1 MLGVGMSW
9 TSGAALVIRRKF
21 SARNFWRDISLYE
34 CSVIQYI
41 GELCRYLTLHAPSEY
56 DRKHKIRVAIGNGL
70 RPDVWSK
77 FQERFNIPTIG
88 EFYGA
93 TEGNCALL
101 NLRNKFGS
109 IGNLPVW
116 VSKLG
121 LAPFYLFKFDVEN
134 ETVIRDAQGRCI
146 RCAPNEVGEMLGKI
160 EPDKNP
166 LSRFDGYSNKDATE
180 KKILRNVEVEG
191 DQWFRTGDLLYYD
204 KSGNYYFVDRI
215 GDTFRWKGEN
225 VSTNEVAEV
234 LAGVKGTLSLSFPFN
249 LFPWLQCCSST

>member
-9 TSGAALVIRRKF
+9 VTGATLVIRRKF
-21 SARNFWRDISLYE
+21 SARNFWRDCGLHS
-34 CSVIQYI
+34 CTVIQYI
-41 GELCRYLTLHAPSEY
+41 GELCRYLTLQPPSPS
-56 DRKHKIRVAIGNGL
+56 DTQHNIRIAVGNGL

-77 FQERFNIPTIG
+77 FQERFNIPVIG

-109 IGNLPVW
+109 IGNLPVV

-121 LAPFYLFKFDVEN
+121 LAPFYIYKFDVEK
-134 ETVIRDAQGRCI
+134 ETVIRDENGRCI
-146 RCAPNEVGEMLGKI
+146 RCGPNEVGEMLGKI
-160 EPDKNP
+160 DPARNP
-166 LSRFDGYSNKDATE
+166 ISRFDGYNNKEATE
-180 KKILRNVEVEG
+180 KKIILNVECEG
-191 DQWFRTGDLLYYD
+191 DKWFRTGDLLYYD
-204 KSGNYYFVDRI
+204 QVGNYYFVDRI

-234 LAGVKGTLSLSFPFN
+234 LSGIKGWS
-249 LFPWLQCCSST
+249 